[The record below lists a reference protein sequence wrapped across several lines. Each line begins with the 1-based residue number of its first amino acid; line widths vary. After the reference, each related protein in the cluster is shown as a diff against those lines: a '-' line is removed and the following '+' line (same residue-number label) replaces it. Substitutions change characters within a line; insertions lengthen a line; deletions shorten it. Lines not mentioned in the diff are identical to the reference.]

1 MKLIYTLS
9 FVFFTA
15 ISTLGFANS
24 AKLQTASKGTDTTP
38 PAESGSKYLLF
49 KKVSTPIQTF
59 AVTEE
64 GKERVIFKI
73 RENVNGRIRI
83 IKIDDNNN

>member
-1 MKLIYTLS
+1 MKSIYILS

-15 ISTLGFANS
+15 ISTFGFANGLNVKS
-24 AKLQTASKGTDTTP
+24 LESNTNTTP
-38 PAESGSKYLLF
+38 RDPGSSYLSF

-59 AVTEE
+59 AIIEE

-73 RENVNGRIRI
+73 RQPSNGQVRI
-83 IKIDDNNN
+83 IKIDDNNK

>member
-1 MKLIYTLS
+1 MRLIYILP

-15 ISTLGFANS
+15 ISTLGFANGPRLH
-24 AKLQTASKGTDTTP
+24 AASKNTDNIP
-38 PAESGSKYLLF
+38 SSESGSKYLSF

-73 RENVNGRIRI
+73 RENVNGQIRI

>member
-1 MKLIYTLS
+1 MKSIYILS

-15 ISTLGFANS
+15 ISTLGFADGL
-24 AKLQTASKGTDTTP
+24 KVKGLEKNTNTIPSDP
-38 PAESGSKYLLF
+38 GSVYLSF

-59 AVTEE
+59 AIIEE

-73 RENVNGRIRI
+73 RQPSNGQVRI
-83 IKIDDNNN
+83 IKIDDNNR